1 LRLTKDA
8 IHVYVVGRNYRQARD
23 FPLEFYVSTSYAD
36 GTPASCEVAVSRVWD
51 EDESRAELMLRTIKT
66 NRYGLAKVS
75 TLTLPKDS
83 DEDAD
88 VSLMFRSR
96 DDKGATGKHTENLN
110 LSDKP
115 IARITTDKSLYR
127 DGEPIHA
134 EIVANQ
140 SDLTLAVDTINEE
153 NVLQSQL
160 AHLQKGRPSVLI
172 RYRAA
177 CSGAVPL
184 AAASLVAGD

>member
-1 LRLTKDA
+1 MKLSEEHAKLKEEDYSRYTDLSYAAYFTDATTNRTEQRRFDLRLSKDA
-8 IHVYVVGRNYRQARD
+8 IHVFVVGRNYRQARD

-51 EDESRAELMLRTIKT
+51 EDESRAELLLRTIKT

-75 TLTLPKDS
+75 ALTLPKDS

-140 SDLTLAVDTINEE
+140 
-153 NVLQSQL
+153 
-160 AHLQKGRPSVLI
+160 
-172 RYRAA
+172 
-177 CSGAVPL
+177 
-184 AAASLVAGD
+184 